1 LLAGSFPAVM
11 AQESPKKCK
20 SLKGAQVA
28 EECPKSGIGLPPFD
42 HGEWSLRQGGG
53 AADTPFCSLNTENG
67 GPGRSEAISA
77 PVLEDLGN
85 VPRELTGSSCQR
97 CFWHWR
103 NVSTGELLAGRCRAS
118 MCPYCGPFEAWW
130 KARIVSNGGAS
141 GPPERFAVLTLAP
154 PAWSS
159 LRQKMK
165 DLRRYARG
173 RGIEWEQA
181 WTVELGSK
189 TGMRHVNVLQKGDFF
204 SQAELQ
210 ELWGAIVH
218 ISALQSVQ
226 KATEYALK
234 EARTVTGYALKEAGK
249 GLEEHLSINGWRLVH
264 LSRGYLGGMT
274 QASVR
279 AGMLAQTEE
288 ELDQWQRVPGR
299 LK

>member
-1 LLAGSFPAVM
+1 VPEQDRQLGTA
-11 AQESPKKCK
+11 
-20 SLKGAQVA
+20 
-28 EECPKSGIGLPPFD
+28 LPPFD
-42 HGEWSLRQGGG
+42 HGEWLSRQGGG
-53 AADTPFCSLNTENG
+53 VADTPFCSLNTENG
-67 GPGRSEAISA
+67 GPGRSEGISA
-77 PVLEDLGN
+77 PVLEDLGLAP
-85 VPRELTGSSCQR
+85 VELTGSSCQR

-103 NVSTGELLAGRCRAS
+103 NVATGELLAGRCRAS

-130 KARIVSNGGAS
+130 KARILSNGGAS

-154 PAWSS
+154 PAWSA

-173 RGIEWEQA
+173 RGIDWEQA
-181 WTVELGSK
+181 WTVELGAK

-210 ELWGAIVH
+210 DLWGAIVH

-226 KATEYALK
+226 KASEYALK
-234 EARTVTGYALKEAGK
+234 EARTVSGYALKEAGK

-264 LSRGYLGGMT
+264 LSRGYLGGKT
-274 QASVR
+274 QAEVR
-279 AGMLAQTEE
+279 SEMLAQTKE

>member
-1 LLAGSFPAVM
+1 MVEQHPQLGSGL
-11 AQESPKKCK
+11 
-20 SLKGAQVA
+20 SL
-28 EECPKSGIGLPPFD
+28 FD
-42 HGEWSLRQGGG
+42 HGEWSFRQGGG
-53 AADTPFCSLNTENG
+53 AADTTFCSLNTEIG
-67 GPGRSEAISA
+67 VPGSSEALSGS
-77 PVLEDLGN
+77 VVEDLGEA
-85 VPRELTGSSCQR
+85 PAELTGSSCQR
-97 CFWHWR
+97 CFFHWR
-103 NVSTGELLAGRCRAS
+103 NVATGELIAGRCRAS
-118 MCPYCGPFEAWW
+118 MCSYCGPFEAWW
-130 KARIVSNGGAS
+130 KARIISNGGAT

-154 PAWSS
+154 PVWSS
-159 LRQKMK
+159 LRTKMK
-165 DLRRYARG
+165 NLRRYARE

-210 ELWGAIVH
+210 DLWGAIVH
-218 ISALQSVQ
+218 ISALESVQ

-234 EARTVTGYALKEAGK
+234 EARKVSGYALKEAGK
-249 GLEEHLSINGWRLVH
+249 GLEEHLSINGWRLMH

-279 AGMLAQTEE
+279 AEMLAQTKE